1 MRTRH
6 DFPGTFDVRLVSVF
20 TRKCSKRVLL
30 DEAVEAVVPVFGRF
44 LSICLRLFSHTVVS
58 VKVWAWKRLSWLSR
72 SEFLAARLED
82 ILPLGDEGG
91 LGGARDVRGPP
102 PGGRA
107 HPSDAFDAG
116 AKRPSFAEVV
126 EKKGRQL

>member
-1 MRTRH
+1 MRCRLRKPATTRLRAFRTPRRRPKLGGKTLARSRH

-72 SEFLAARLED
+72 SEFL
-82 ILPLGDEGG
+82 PC
-91 LGGARDVRGPP
+91 P
-102 PGGRA
+102 
-107 HPSDAFDAG
+107 
-116 AKRPSFAEVV
+116 
-126 EKKGRQL
+126 